1 MEKEGTKSQEASD
14 APRRMMCEIC
24 GYNNHTA
31 YDCKRC
37 GLWNTGPKLCATQV
51 EDQSFFFIEECIG
64 PRLAREKENI
74 GVISILEG
82 QATAKQIEQQ
92 FMTIASSSSWKWNSR
107 QVGEN
112 RFIMRFPTAKM
123 VWDWSQ
129 FKGLA
134 MMSVDAYMK
143 VEQWSPK
150 MGAKGVL
157 EQAWFRMKD
166 ILADQRPIRTVLY
179 FHRRLDR

>member
-1 MEKEGTKSQEASD
+1 M
-14 APRRMMCEIC
+14 
-24 GYNNHTA
+24 
-31 YDCKRC
+31 
-37 GLWNTGPKLCATQV
+37 

-92 FMTIASSSSWKWNSR
+92 FMMMAGSSTWKWNAR

-112 RFIMRFPTAKM
+112 RFVMRFPNAKI

-129 FKGLA
+129 FKALA
-134 MMSVDAYMK
+134 MMSADAQMK
-143 VEQWSPK
+143 VEQWSAK

-157 EQAWFRMKD
+157 Q
-166 ILADQRPIRTVLY
+166 
-179 FHRRLDR
+179 